1 MKETMNLGA
10 LFVSAVGVSYKL
22 FIHNCP
28 EKEEIA
34 NLIEVSKRSP
44 EFGIILNEA
53 T

>member
-22 FIHNCP
+22 FIHSCP